1 MVFTYSRTSR
11 RPVMHRAGR
20 NYFQRL
26 RFLPRRLKI
35 AGPAQQA
42 VEFVGRDH
50 GQPDQHGAIAAKM
63 VFRYEGVDLPYRT
76 FDKIRQVKQ
85 TAIVENKR
93 LGSLLVPETVQHVL
107 KGLSTNKT

>member
-1 MVFTYSRTSR
+1 MVQSAIGKRVTVLDF
-11 RPVMHRAGR
+11 PDGR
-20 NYFQRL
+20 L
-26 RFLPRRLKI
+26 VI
-35 AGPAQQA
+35 
-42 VEFVGRDH
+42 
-50 GQPDQHGAIAAKM
+50 
-63 VFRYEGVDLPYRT
+63 RYEGVDLPYRT